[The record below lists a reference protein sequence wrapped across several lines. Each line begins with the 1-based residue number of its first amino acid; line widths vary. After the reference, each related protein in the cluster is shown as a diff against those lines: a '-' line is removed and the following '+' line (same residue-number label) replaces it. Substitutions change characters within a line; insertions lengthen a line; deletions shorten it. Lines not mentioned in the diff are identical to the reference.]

1 MGAYEALQEAQAL
14 DTADRYVN
22 SKAASYLLKANLV
35 RQAEEMCSKFTR
47 VSAEP
52 FIEVT
57 LLSLASV
64 HNFFIWFEFIWV
76 KKLTFISIL
85 RGSIISYTVLF
96 IGYVYLMTGGSVS
109 NGELE

>member
-52 FIEVT
+52 FINVAI
-57 LLSLASV
+57 LSLPSV
-64 HNFFIWFEFIWV
+64 HTLQI
-76 KKLTFISIL
+76 LT
-85 RGSIISYTVLF
+85 
-96 IGYVYLMTGGSVS
+96 
-109 NGELE
+109 

>member
-47 VSAEP
+47 VRTCLFSDIH
-52 FIEVT
+52 F
-57 LLSLASV
+57 LASY
-64 HNFFIWFEFIWV
+64 FFF
-76 KKLTFISIL
+76 
-85 RGSIISYTVLF
+85 
-96 IGYVYLMTGGSVS
+96 
-109 NGELE
+109 